1 MGTDHK
7 NTTHFEKENY
17 TWDDELMGLLC
28 YNLLGNYGRLGNMM
42 FQYASLLGIARD
54 RGMIPVANISQDNSF
69 KNNFELGSVGDTVV
83 QNLDAIYQEQTFAYS
98 SNYSQIDSKLNVEI
112 RGYFQSPLYFNHR
125 KVEVSENFKFSKEIR
140 NKAAAKIPNDV
151 CVSVHV
157 RRGDYTKIQ
166 EYHHNQT
173 VKYYEEALAHFRG
186 YRPVFFSDDIEWCK
200 QTFGHIEGAVF
211 VENEDT
217 LNLEATVSS
226 DESAYV
232 DMCAMSFCNAHIIA
246 NSSFSWWGAYLGE
259 APTVAPATWFGPKG
273 PQDWH
278 DIYCPE
284 WTVLDA

>member
-1 MGTDHK
+1 MEGNRMNQFD
-7 NTTHFEKENY
+7 NYELTT
-17 TWDDELMGLLC
+17 
-28 YNLLGNYGRLGNMM
+28 
-42 FQYASLLGIARD
+42 I
-54 RGMIPVANISQDNSF
+54 
-69 KNNFELGSVGDTVV
+69 
-83 QNLDAIYQEQTFAYS
+83 
-98 SNYSQIDSKLNVEI
+98 
-112 RGYFQSPLYFNHR
+112 
-125 KVEVSENFKFSKEIR
+125 
-140 NKAAAKIPNDV
+140 
-151 CVSVHV
+151 
-157 RRGDYTKIQ
+157 DYTL
-166 EYHHNQT
+166 
-173 VKYYEEALAHFRG
+173 KYYLEHNEMLDD
-186 YRPVFFSDDIEWCK
+186 DDIEWCK
-200 QTFGHIEGAVF
+200 QTFGHIDGAVF